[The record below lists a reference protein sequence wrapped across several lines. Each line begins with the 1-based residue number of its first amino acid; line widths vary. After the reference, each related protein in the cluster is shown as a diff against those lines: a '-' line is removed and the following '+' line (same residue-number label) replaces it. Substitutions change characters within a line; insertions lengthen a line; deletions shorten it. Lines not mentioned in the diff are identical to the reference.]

1 MARAIV
7 LPAPDGGEGWA
18 RWSLAAASVS
28 AAHAGAIASYLLFV
42 AAEPPGAANAPA
54 VIVDLAPMPV
64 APVSQADLAPGV
76 EMVEAAPVPVPPV
89 PPQPVETQPIEPL
102 PTLEAPAEVALPT
115 PEPRLE
121 ATPEEKPI
129 ETPQEQP
136 VERFEQAT
144 PAPQTT
150 AVPRSERRDAPV
162 ARAPSPGSA
171 QASAAVAS
179 WRDLLVTRLQRAKRY
194 PPSAEARRA
203 RGIATLSFSMD
214 RHGRVLS
221 QRIVKSSGHADLDQ
235 EVLALL
241 QRAQP
246 LPPFP
251 PAMTQA
257 VMNLSVPIR
266 FSLR

>member
-18 RWSLAAASVS
+18 RWSLAAAAVS

-54 VIVDLAPMPV
+54 VLFDLAPMPV
-64 APVSQADLAPGV
+64 APVSQADLAPGP
-76 EMVEAAPVPVPPV
+76 EMVEAQPAPAPPA
-89 PPQPVETQPIEPL
+89 PVETRPVEPL
-102 PTLEAPAEVALPT
+102 PKLEAPAEVALPT

-121 ATPEEKPI
+121 ATPEEKPT
-129 ETPQEQP
+129 ETPQEKP
-136 VERFEQAT
+136 VERFEQAP

-150 AVPRSERRDAPV
+150 TAPRSERRNSPV
-162 ARAPSPGSA
+162 ARAPSPGST
-171 QASAAVAS
+171 QASAAMAS
-179 WRDLLVTRLQRAKRY
+179 WRDLLAARLQRAKRY
-194 PPSAEARRA
+194 PGSAEARHA
-203 RGIATLSFSMD
+203 EGTATLSFSMD

-251 PAMTQA
+251 PGMTQA
-257 VMNLSVPIR
+257 VMHLSVPIR